1 MNKKHFK
8 VNVRLF
14 SGRHEDRY
22 YIAACVRTA
31 IRNAGTRSDV
41 DTVSS
46 IKQITE
52 AEYKKGCLT
61 QVKSKYDRRII

>member
-8 VNVRLF
+8 INVRLF

-31 IRNAGTRSDV
+31 IRNAGTRTDV

-46 IKQITE
+46 IKQISE
-52 AEYKKGCLT
+52 MEYKEGCST
-61 QVKSKYDRRII
+61 QTKSKYDRRLI